1 MHFQG
6 SLLIILTVIKMN
18 AQKTPSKKND
28 FNRQSHNRI
37 FKILF
42 FFSFKFRTKEKN
54 DFHIFK
60 LWRFC
65 VVLWNFGGGT
75 RLNELY
81 PNDFFFP
88 IYSNAKSFE
97 RTSRLATNFS
107 LELLMPP
114 FQGSPS
120 VRKLLWNDSKL
131 KQFYWW
137 SQRRMKLSFQLQLNI
152 EKDF

>member
-1 MHFQG
+1 MHKRLQE
-6 SLLIILTVIKMN
+6 K
-18 AQKTPSKKND
+18 KEKKND

-37 FKILF
+37 FNIIF
-42 FFSFKFRTKEKN
+42 FYSFKFRTKEKN

-81 PNDFFFP
+81 PNDFFFFP
-88 IYSNAKSFE
+88 FIQMQNHLNARQDSPQ
-97 RTSRLATNFS
+97 NFL
-107 LELLMPP
+107 LESLMPP

-120 VRKLLWNDSKL
+120 VRKLL
-131 KQFYWW
+131 
-137 SQRRMKLSFQLQLNI
+137 
-152 EKDF
+152 